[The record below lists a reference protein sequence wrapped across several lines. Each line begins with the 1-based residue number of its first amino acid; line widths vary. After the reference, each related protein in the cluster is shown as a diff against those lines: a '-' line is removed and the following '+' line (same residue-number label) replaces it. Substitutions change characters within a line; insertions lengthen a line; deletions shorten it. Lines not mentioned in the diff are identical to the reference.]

1 MVQGSQSAAQRL
13 QGPFLIDA
21 HVHCHAC
28 FEPARF
34 LEAAWANLRRMRAAL
49 PGPVGDALG
58 CLLLADIGEERSFLR
73 LPADVGVRRR
83 GWTLEQTEDGVSLLA
98 CRDGVPRLLLVA
110 GRQITTTDGLEVLA
124 LGSAAEFRGQRSLEA
139 TLDAV
144 SAAGAIPVVPWGV
157 GKWWGRR
164 GELVLR
170 LLDRAAPG
178 WLWLGDN
185 GNRPRGWPTPRP
197 FARAAERGIGIL
209 PGSDPLA
216 LAHEFER
223 VGSYGCILDG
233 EIERS
238 RPGERLLVLLRAADA
253 QTRSF
258 GRLQELPRFG
268 LNQLVMHWRRRR
280 AA

>member
-1 MVQGSQSAAQRL
+1 MVQGSQSAARRL
-13 QGPFLIDA
+13 RGPFLIDA

-34 LEAAWANLRRMRAAL
+34 LEAAWANLRRIGLAR
-49 PGPVGDALG
+49 PEPVGDGLG
-58 CLLLADIGEERSFLR
+58 CLLLADIGEERSLPR
-73 LPADVGVRRR
+73 LQADVGVRRR
-83 GWTLEQTEDGVSLLA
+83 GWTLEQTGDGVSLLA
-98 CRDGVPRLLLVA
+98 CRDGMPRLLLVA
-110 GRQITTTDGLEVLA
+110 GRQIATTDGLEVLA
-124 LGSAAEFRGQRSLEA
+124 LGSTAEFRRQQSVEA

-144 SAAGAIPVVPWGV
+144 RGEGAIPVVPWGV

-185 GNRPRGWPTPRP
+185 GNRPRGWPTPGP
-197 FARAAERGIGIL
+197 FARAAARGIGIL

-216 LAHEFER
+216 LAHEIER
-223 VGSYGCILDG
+223 VGSYGCIVDG
-233 EIERS
+233 EIECS
-238 RPGERLLVLLRAADA
+238 RPGERLLALLRAADA
-253 QTRSF
+253 QPRIF